1 MRRSALLILG
11 LTAILLSPNVVLS
24 TCLPLGLWGPVNW
37 YVQNE
42 RTIIFYDSYRTTPIA
57 EVTLQTCRVNDAST
71 ILLSKRYLCDSDKI
85 IVDNRPCSIMT
96 ITSASGP
103 SF

>member
-11 LTAILLSPNVVLS
+11 LMVVLLFPGVVLS
-24 TCLPLGLWGPVNW
+24 TCLPLGLTGPVTW

-42 RTIIFYDSYRTTPIA
+42 RTIVFYGRYGTTPIA
-57 EVTLQTCRVNDAST
+57 EVTLQDCRVNESSA
-71 ILLSKRYLCDSDKI
+71 IRLSRRYLCDSDKI
-85 IVDNRPCSIMT
+85 IVDNKPCNIMT

-103 SF
+103 SY